1 MKKVLLILTTILI
14 LPFMVNAK
22 TYNGVGINDGT
33 YFYNGDIIKNIKG
46 LPIEDVEL
54 IYTNKEEATSSY
66 DKALI
71 IPRFRYPL
79 VNVRYYVI
87 NKENKT
93 NIEYNELYPNNSEY
107 NYPKFKLYEPYV
119 VYDENNDRFTDYG
132 YKMTVGTVKDNNNNN
147 NNNEVPNVRWMLKGY
162 NEKDRRSN
170 SCVEFWLR
178 SSGDYNTGNIRY
190 YAEYNSSGCYYGY
203 SYNKTMELNMYEAEP
218 AEPEI
223 KITCD
228 KETLKKNESTNCEL
242 QIAYKYE
249 ADELQFSLDS
259 VNSKIYDIKLNE
271 NWKLTDGVYS
281 IKGDTPEK
289 KEYLAN
295 ISKGLEVATF
305 NAKYENTLGV
315 TNPDE
320 EIKITIVTKDVTL
333 KNDIENVIAEDKK
346 VNIPITTKEENTP
359 GTEDNT
365 PTDEEIDEN
374 PETGIYDYIAV
385 VSLII
390 IASVLF
396 YTKIKEIS
404 SFKGI

>member
-54 IYTNKEEATSSY
+54 TYTNKEEATSDYEKSF
-66 DKALI
+66 I
-71 IPRFRYPL
+71 IPKFRYPL

-87 NKENKT
+87 DKENKT
-93 NIEYNELYPNNSEY
+93 NIEYYELYPNSSEY
-107 NYPKFKLYEPYV
+107 DYTNFKQYEPYV
-119 VYDENNDRFTDYG
+119 VYDENNDRFTEYG
-132 YKMTVGTVKDNNNNN
+132 YKMTVGTVTEHYD
-147 NNNEVPNVRWMLKGY
+147 NEVPNVRWMLKGY
-162 NEKDRRSN
+162 NEKDRRSDG
-170 SCVEFWLR
+170 CAAFWLN
-178 SSGDYNTGNIRY
+178 SSRDYDTGNIRY
-190 YAEYNSSGCYYGY
+190 YPYYSFSGCYYGY
-203 SYNKTMELNMYEAEP
+203 SYKNTMELNMYEAEP

-320 EIKITIVTKDVTL
+320 EIQITIVTKEVTL

-365 PTDEEIDEN
+365 PNDEEIDEN